1 MAIFS
6 PSDNGCQ
13 IMQQHSQIGKDLFLN
28 ENHCIRYKLQKGE
41 SDRLEDLVDKL
52 SLDVKAVMLLAKTDP
67 NVVELIDKKINQSV
81 DGDMQDFRKIV
92 QRSRDAKILGSILI
106 SIGEIA
112 LASMLTISGVG
123 IIFPTI
129 LGSLSPGA
137 IVRYFSAFNVDL
149 NNLGYGGSFVLI
161 VNYSLSI
168 ILLAS
173 AFYILRKVSEELS
186 EAGLRV

>member
-1 MAIFS
+1 
-6 PSDNGCQ
+6 
-13 IMQQHSQIGKDLFLN
+13 
-28 ENHCIRYKLQKGE
+28 
-41 SDRLEDLVDKL
+41 
-52 SLDVKAVMLLAKTDP
+52 MLLAKTDP
-67 NVVELIDKKINQSV
+67 DVVELIDKKINQSV

-92 QRSRDAKILGSILI
+92 QRSKDVKILGAILI

-112 LASMLTISGVG
+112 LSSMLTISGVG
-123 IIFPTI
+123 IIFPTL
-129 LGSLSPGA
+129 LGSLSPGS
-137 IVRYFSAFNVDL
+137 IVRYFSAFDVSI

-186 EAGLRV
+186 EAGLKV

>member
-1 MAIFS
+1 
-6 PSDNGCQ
+6 
-13 IMQQHSQIGKDLFLN
+13 MQ
-28 ENHCIRYKLQKGE
+28 RGE
-41 SDRLEDLVDKL
+41 SDRLEELVDKL

-67 NVVELIDKKINQSV
+67 DVVELIEKKINQSV

-92 QRSRDAKILGSILI
+92 QRSKNVKMLGAILI

-123 IIFPTI
+123 IIFPTL
-129 LGSLSPGA
+129 LGSLSPGSF
-137 IVRYFSAFNVDL
+137 VRYFSAFNVDI
-149 NNLGYGGSFVLI
+149 NNLGFGGSLVLI

-173 AFYILRKVSEELS
+173 AFYILRRVSEELS
-186 EAGLRV
+186 EAGLKV

>member
-1 MAIFS
+1 
-6 PSDNGCQ
+6 
-13 IMQQHSQIGKDLFLN
+13 MQ
-28 ENHCIRYKLQKGE
+28 RGE
-41 SDRLEDLVDKL
+41 SDRLEELVDKL

-67 NVVELIDKKINQSV
+67 DVVELIDKKINQSV

-92 QRSRDAKILGSILI
+92 QRSKDVKILGVILI

-112 LASMLTISGVG
+112 LASVLTISGLG
-123 IIFPTI
+123 IIFPTL
-129 LGSLSPGA
+129 LGSLSAGS
-137 IVRYFSAFNVDL
+137 IVRYFSAFDVDI
-149 NNLGYGGSFVLI
+149 NNLGYGGALVLI

-186 EAGLRV
+186 EAGLKV